1 MADQSLATSAA
12 CGKELCGRLD
22 CGWEICSDEGVSI
35 FRPDFQL
42 VENGVM
48 AKLNGSLTKAAEL
61 SPEQQERADLI
72 LQHLRANA
80 DKHLVEL
87 SVLLASKPDSQIFG
101 KTEFEARDIVHRI
114 GAQAIQAAVDAAA
127 KKGVPGC

>member
-1 MADQSLATSAA
+1 
-12 CGKELCGRLD
+12 
-22 CGWEICSDEGVSI
+22 
-35 FRPDFQL
+35 
-42 VENGVM
+42 M

-127 KKGVPGC
+127 KKGVLGC